1 MDKFIVTISREFG
14 SGGRLIGEELAKRL
28 GVPFYDKAIIQMAA
42 EKSGLSYDFIENTEE
57 KSSGAPIY
65 NIPMT
70 ATFAGYTAMGY
81 IDTPVND
88 KTFLA
93 QAEVIRDVA
102 KSSCVIV
109 GRCAD
114 YILRDEPGLVRVF
127 ISGKLEDRI
136 ARAVKL
142 YNFPEA
148 GALEKIRKI
157 DKSRANYYRY
167 YTDQNWGSVHN
178 YDITLNTSFTDIDGA
193 VDVLLTLLKNKGVAP
208 QNS

>member
-42 EKSGLSYDFIENTEE
+42 EKSGMSYDFIEKNEE
-57 KSSGAPIY
+57 KSSGAPIF
-65 NIPMT
+65 NIPIT

-93 QAEVIRDVA
+93 QAEVIREIA

-114 YILRDEPGLVRVF
+114 YILREEPGLVRVF
-127 ISGKLEDRI
+127 IAGRLEDRI
-136 ARAVKL
+136 RRAIEK
-142 YNFPEA
+142 YNFPED
-148 GALEKIRKI
+148 GAQEKIRKI

-167 YTDQNWGSVHN
+167 YTDQSWGSVHN
-178 YDITLNTSFTDIDGA
+178 YDITLNTSFTGIDGA
-193 VDVLLTLLKNKGVAP
+193 VEVLPTLLKSKGVTP
-208 QNS
+208 QNP

>member
-1 MDKFIVTISREFG
+1 MEKYIVTISREFG
-14 SGGRLIGEELAKRL
+14 SGGRLIGEELARRL
-28 GVPFYDKAIIQMAA
+28 GVPFYDKNIIQMAA
-42 EKSGLSYDFIENTEE
+42 EKSGLSYDFIEKNEE
-57 KSSGAPIY
+57 KSGAPLY
-65 NIPMT
+65 TIPV
-70 ATFAGYTAMGY
+70 AAAFAGYTAMGY

-93 QAEVIRDVA
+93 QTEVIREVA
-102 KSSCVIV
+102 RKSSCVIV

-136 ARAVKL
+136 QRAVEK
-142 YNFPEA
+142 YGFASE
-148 GALEKIRKI
+148 GAQEKIRKI

-178 YDITLNTSFTDIDGA
+178 YDITLNTSFTGIDGA
-193 VDVLLTLLKNKGVAP
+193 VEVLLALLQTKGVTP
-208 QNS
+208 KNS

>member
-1 MDKFIVTISREFG
+1 MDKYIVTISREFG
-14 SGGRLIGEELAKRL
+14 SGGRLIGEELARRL
-28 GVPFYDKAIIQMAA
+28 DIPFYDKAIIQMAA
-42 EKSGLSYDFIENTEE
+42 EKSGLSYDFIEKTEE
-57 KSSGAPIY
+57 KSAGAPIY
-65 NIPMT
+65 NIPLT

-93 QAEVIRDVA
+93 QAEVIRDIA

-136 ARAVKL
+136 IRAVKK

-167 YTDQNWGSVHN
+167 YTDQHWGSVHN
-178 YDITLNTSFTDIDGA
+178 YDITINSSFTEIDGA
-193 VDVLLTLLKNKGVAP
+193 VDVLLTLLNTKGVTP
-208 QNS
+208 

>member
-1 MDKFIVTISREFG
+1 MEKYIVTISREFG
-14 SGGRLIGEELAKRL
+14 SGGRLIGEELARRL
-28 GVPFYDKAIIQMAA
+28 GVPFYDKNIIQMAA
-42 EKSGLSYDFIENTEE
+42 EKSGLSYDFIEKNEE
-57 KSSGAPIY
+57 KSGAPLY
-65 NIPMT
+65 TIPV
-70 ATFAGYTAMGY
+70 AAAFAGYTAMGY

-93 QAEVIRDVA
+93 QTEVIREVA
-102 KSSCVIV
+102 RKSSCVIV

-136 ARAVKL
+136 RRAVEK
-142 YNFPEA
+142 YGFASE
-148 GALEKIRKI
+148 GAQEKIRKI

-178 YDITLNTSFTDIDGA
+178 YDITLNTSFTGIDGA
-193 VDVLLTLLKNKGVAP
+193 VEEDRKSVV
-208 QNS
+208 